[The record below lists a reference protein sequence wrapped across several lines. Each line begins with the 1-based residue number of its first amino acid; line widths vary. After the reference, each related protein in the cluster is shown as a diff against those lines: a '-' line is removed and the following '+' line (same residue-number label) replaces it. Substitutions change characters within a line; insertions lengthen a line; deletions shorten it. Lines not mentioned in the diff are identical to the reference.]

1 MNRIFGNLRNPWR
14 YPEFMEYGMA
24 MAGFAQT
31 LIAWYIGPVELGARH
46 GLIWT
51 IVFNPST
58 WASIG
63 IALALLHLY
72 GLWLPGGKLGQRV
85 RLTAAHLSCA
95 FWTHF
100 VGTTT
105 ALALWDEQAAM
116 PTLAAAALVAPYTAF
131 VVCVRLRKE
140 WQ

>member
-1 MNRIFGNLRNPWR
+1 MSAVFGNWRHPMR

-24 MAGFAQT
+24 LAGFAQT
-31 LIAWYIGPVELGARH
+31 LIAWYIGPAELGTRH
-46 GLIWT
+46 SLIWT
-51 IVFNPST
+51 IVFNPQT
-58 WASIG
+58 WGSIG
-63 IALALLHLY
+63 VTLALLHLY
-72 GLWLPGGKLGQRV
+72 GLWLPAGRLGQRM

-95 FWTHF
+95 FWMHF

-105 ALALWDEQAAM
+105 ALALWDDTASM
-116 PTLAAAALVAPYTAF
+116 PTLAAAALVAPYSAF